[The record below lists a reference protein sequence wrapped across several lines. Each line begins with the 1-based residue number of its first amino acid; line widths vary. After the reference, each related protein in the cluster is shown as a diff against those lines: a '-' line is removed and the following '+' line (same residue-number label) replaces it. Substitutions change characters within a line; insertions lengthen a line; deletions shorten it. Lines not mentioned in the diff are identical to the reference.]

1 MAEPGIELKPVTH
14 ITTGAVGRPG
24 QRVFYLQAR
33 KDDELVTFVVEKQ
46 QVEALALGVEKFL
59 EELAERLP
67 GLPPA
72 SDYLNEYEMKLEEP
86 LDPVFR
92 AGQMGLGYDEEND
105 LLVLVLREVQPED
118 ADPEVGAAA
127 RLWAT
132 RSQMLALARYGA
144 DVSRRGRPSCGN
156 CGQPIDP
163 TGHFCPKSN
172 GHKH

>member
-1 MAEPGIELKPVTH
+1 MPESGIELKPVTH

-33 KDDELVTFVVEKQ
+33 KGDELVTFVVEKQ

-59 EELAERLP
+59 EELQERFPDLAS
-67 GLPPA
+67 A
-72 SDYLNEYEMKLEEP
+72 SDNYSEFDMRLEEP

-105 LLVLVLREVQPED
+105 LLVLVLREIQPEE
-118 ADPEVGAAA
+118 ADPEAAATA

-132 RSQMLALARYGA
+132 RSQMLTMVRHGA
-144 DVSRRGRPSCGN
+144 EVAQRGRPTCGN

-163 TGHFCPKSN
+163 TGHFCPRSN